1 MNPKLPLNGRIYT
14 LTVGSVLTTNVSQIN
29 LCQLL
34 FRPTLK
40 LGLDSCLSL
49 LLKWTTLTAPK

>member
-14 LTVGSVLTTNVSQIN
+14 LTVGSVPTTNVSQIN

-49 LLKWTTLTAPK
+49 LLEWTTLTAPK